1 MNLLQHIV
9 LPVLSLAY
17 SGLEMG
23 ILALVGGFTFLA
35 ITGFMLLIGF
45 VFERTIMRSRIGN
58 TSNFINDRVLP
69 AFNEFFGNKDVLLFI
84 YLTLSIY
91 NWIAF
96 YNDFPTIRDFSN
108 L

>member
-45 VFERTIMRSRIGN
+45 VFRLGFENGFLIDFIITIHELIIS
-58 TSNFINDRVLP
+58 L
-69 AFNEFFGNKDVLLFI
+69 LYLFI
-84 YLTLSIY
+84 GTHILAATYHRLKKDGVWSSMVPFLKEKY
-91 NWIAF
+91 KK
-96 YNDFPTIRDFSN
+96 
-108 L
+108 